1 MTTPALTFI
10 GSGDFHHVTL
20 ALLRRLTGP
29 FNLLV
34 LDKHPGLD
42 AAPAVL
48 ALRHLAGS
56 RPAFA
61 GPAPCLPPGR
71 RLDFDNGFRW
81 LAPWPDLNS
90 GRLVVFPAVRRFRGQ
105 AWQRIPHEPLR
116 GHPEMPVTSAR
127 VQRLLAPHRAD
138 LTRYPLYISLDKD
151 VMTVEDALVNWDSGH
166 LRLAEVET
174 VLNVIRE
181 LAGESLRGMDI
192 VGDWSPVR
200 LQGLF
205 RLFWHCTE
213 HPAAEGQSKRSLPP

>member
-1 MTTPALTFI
+1 MSSTW
-10 GSGDFHHVTL
+10 
-20 ALLRRLTGP
+20 
-29 FNLLV
+29 
-34 LDKHPGLD
+34 
-42 AAPAVL
+42 AA
-48 ALRHLAGS
+48 
-56 RPAFA
+56 
-61 GPAPCLPPGR
+61 
-71 RLDFDNGFRW
+71 LDFDNGFRW

-213 HPAAEGQSKRSLPP
+213 HPALKVNPSEACRRNEATNLALLSRQADCWPCSARKAAAWVG